1 MYDDYVNVDNH
12 QNQYLVEERA
22 SHSCNVFLVVSIFT
36 TSLFDTLRAEL
47 YRFLRFCW
55 MEISRME
62 KSFHFEWEIAFA
74 KSLTGSAKVL
84 PLWGMFE
91 LRHWMRWKC
100 DSKERSS
107 NKLFIGCR
115 LLCNLKSFIA
125 SPVSSRV
132 NPVDSVE
139 FHSEKFVIKI

>member
-1 MYDDYVNVDNH
+1 
-12 QNQYLVEERA
+12 
-22 SHSCNVFLVVSIFT
+22 
-36 TSLFDTLRAEL
+36 
-47 YRFLRFCW
+47 
-55 MEISRME
+55 
-62 KSFHFEWEIAFA
+62 
-74 KSLTGSAKVL
+74 
-84 PLWGMFE
+84 
-91 LRHWMRWKC
+91 MRWKC